1 MIEDIQK
8 LRFLNNLYKSAY
20 AYGDKIDE
28 ETVKILYS
36 RYFRT
41 NTLGAPIEL
50 NPENLRSASR
60 TNVDMLNY
68 MMAATIF
75 NFDVLYDAINDSV
88 DNLYET
94 ITSLNKRIDGLR
106 SKRTELES
114 KIDDLL
120 FGISNTDGFY
130 ASFTEQ
136 FTSSSSIDTSL
147 SSAYLDLDSRSVEI
161 PSISSRDR
169 TKMSGNYIEF
179 ADVQYSSYYNGKSI
193 DIKKGIGEKSM
204 FMFDGLTDTN
214 WTYSYAAKTPGLV
227 SLQLDITPR
236 TSGLISRIYVRLSS
250 ERPVKVMAQIN
261 GNGTSRA
268 AAAWSSRKGLRQF
281 CFQLSFA
288 GSWIN
293 IFVFHKKFARFYEQ
307 NSSWVFVFVR
317 FCH

>member
-8 LRFLNNLYKSAY
+8 LRFLKNLYKSAY

-36 RYFRT
+36 RYFRA
-41 NTLGAPIEL
+41 NTFGAPIEL
-50 NPENLRSASR
+50 NAENLRAVSK
-60 TNVDMLNY
+60 TNVDIVNY

-88 DNLYET
+88 DSLYEI

-106 SKRTELES
+106 LKRTELES
-114 KIDDLL
+114 KIDDLI
-120 FGISNTDGFY
+120 FGISNSDGFY

-136 FTSSSSIDTSL
+136 FTGSSSMDMSL

-161 PSISSRDR
+161 PPISSRDR

-193 DIKKGIGEKSM
+193 DTKKNIGEKSM

-214 WTYSYAAKTPGLV
+214 WTYSYAAKSPGLV

-236 TSGLISRIYVRLSS
+236 TSGLLSKIYVRFSS
-250 ERPVKVMAQIN
+250 ERPVKVMAQITTN
-261 GNGTSRA
+261 GVSRRTN
-268 AAAWSSRKGLRQF
+268 AWSS
-281 CFQLSFA
+281 
-288 GSWIN
+288 
-293 IFVFHKKFARFYEQ
+293 
-307 NSSWVFVFVR
+307 
-317 FCH
+317 